1 MTKRLSAFLAL
12 LMMFT
17 IFEPWGIR
25 AVRAEAGLAPPE
37 ADGWVQIST
46 AEQLIY
52 IDRNQEAYLNRNLLL
67 LGDIDLAGYGW
78 IPFGGNEH
86 AAFSGV
92 FDGRGHLIT
101 GVRVIDDERENV
113 GFFGSSTGVIKNLGV
128 DVHIEGG
135 AYTGGLVGLMSD
147 GSIDRAYATGSVK
160 GGTNADPAAVTGG
173 LAGGAIG
180 EITRSFS
187 LASVVSGTAPNIYVG
202 GLVGAQGRGG
212 ISDSYAS
219 GNVSNQTGDNYYLLS
234 AGLVSHIVRGSVQ
247 RTYAAGNVDKSNLAG
262 ASYSLIVGLVGVA
275 DFAGSF
281 VADSFSTPLPP
292 G

>member
-113 GFFGSSTGVIKNLGV
+113 GFS
-128 DVHIEGG
+128 
-135 AYTGGLVGLMSD
+135 A
-147 GSIDRAYATGSVK
+147 AP
-160 GGTNADPAAVTGG
+160 PA
-173 LAGGAIG
+173 
-180 EITRSFS
+180 
-187 LASVVSGTAPNIYVG
+187 
-202 GLVGAQGRGG
+202 
-212 ISDSYAS
+212 
-219 GNVSNQTGDNYYLLS
+219 
-234 AGLVSHIVRGSVQ
+234 
-247 RTYAAGNVDKSNLAG
+247 
-262 ASYSLIVGLVGVA
+262 
-275 DFAGSF
+275 
-281 VADSFSTPLPP
+281 
-292 G
+292 